1 MVLHETLPL
10 ALAQPAT
17 PSCQGPTVRLSARP
31 RALRLRRELPSSA
44 SGRTWLLEV
53 EVEVPEIDPELLLTE
68 CEGFLVDG
76 SDGGEI
82 GVVDTVERSRSTGVA
97 SALLVSAGWFGRR
110 RLRVDADAIEA
121 LIPAE
126 RRVIVDE
133 TRVTSVGN
141 HDQSS

>member
-1 MVLHETLPL
+1 M
-10 ALAQPAT
+10 
-17 PSCQGPTVRLSARP
+17 RLSARR

-44 SGRTWLLEV
+44 SGRTWLLEL
-53 EVEVPEIDPELLLTE
+53 EVEVPEIDPERLLTE

-76 SDGGEI
+76 SGGGEI
-82 GVVDTVERSRSTGVA
+82 GVVDRVEISRSTGVA

-141 HDQSS
+141 HGRSS